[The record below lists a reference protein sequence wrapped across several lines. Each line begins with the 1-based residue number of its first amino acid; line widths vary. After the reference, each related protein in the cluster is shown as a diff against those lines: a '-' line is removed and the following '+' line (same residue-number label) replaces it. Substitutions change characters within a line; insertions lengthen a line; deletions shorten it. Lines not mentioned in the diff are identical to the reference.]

1 MSPLTKLASS
11 LRDVVWRST
20 QHWLSAIGA
29 LLALISSVTFFVIFG
44 VQLMGRDIGPYAG
57 VVSYLVMP
65 ALFVLGLLLIPIGL
79 VRLRRRER
87 LGKST
92 LYPVF
97 DLNRPRVRSIGLA
110 VIIFTTANL
119 LVVSTATYKGLDV
132 MHSDQFCGNVC
143 HSVMQP
149 EQVAH
154 LSTAH
159 ANVQCADCHIG
170 EGATHWTQ
178 SKMRG
183 ARQLWQLVTNDFVR
197 PAPQPVEV
205 PRVNCTRC
213 HAETGYRE
221 DKLRIARH
229 YSDDEKTVEQTSI
242 WRMRV
247 GGYRDGK
254 WSGVHAH
261 NGMKIS
267 YLADHSRQTITAV
280 KVTRADGSTDLFES
294 KDAPKLADAQWW
306 DMECTDCHNRAGHN
320 FQPPEKIVDAA
331 LARGVLNPET
341 PYIRKQAV
349 AALSKPYAS
358 QEQALQQLPA
368 DLVKAY
374 AVDKVDPAPGEL
386 EAAGKVLAAE
396 WTKNNFPQ
404 MNVSGLS
411 YRNYQQHDPGCF
423 RCHDKGHVNSAGKEI
438 QKKCAGTCHD
448 IIADHEEKPEALDVL
463 YP

>member
-20 QHWLSAIGA
+20 RHWVSAIGSFISLLSAI
-29 LLALISSVTFFVIFG
+29 TFFVIFAL
-44 VQLMGRDIGPYAG
+44 QLMGRDIGPYTG
-57 VVSYLVMP
+57 LISYLVMP
-65 ALFVLGLLLIPIGL
+65 ALFVMGLVLIPIGL
-79 VRLRRRER
+79 VLLRRHER
-87 LGKST
+87 RGRST

-97 DLNRPRVRSIGLA
+97 DLNQPRVRSIGLA
-110 VIIFTTANL
+110 VIIFSTANV
-119 LVVSTATYKGLDV
+119 LVISTATYKGLDV
-132 MHSDQFCGNVC
+132 LHSDQFCGNVC

-149 EQVAH
+149 QQVAH
-154 LSTAH
+154 LATAH
-159 ANVQCADCHIG
+159 ASVQCADCHVG
-170 EGATHWTQ
+170 EGATHWTA
-178 SKMRG
+178 SKLRG
-183 ARQLWQLVTNDFVR
+183 ARQAWQFVTNDITR

-205 PRVNCTRC
+205 PHVNCTRC
-213 HAETGYRE
+213 HSEQGYRE
-221 DKLRIARH
+221 DKLCIARH

-242 WRMRV
+242 WRMRI

-254 WSGVHAH
+254 WSGIHAH

-267 YLADHSRQTITAV
+267 YLSDGSRQTISAV
-280 KVTRADGSTDLFES
+280 KVTRADGSTDLFEA
-294 KDAPKLADAQWW
+294 KDAAEQPGEQWW

-320 FQPPEKIVDAA
+320 FKSPEKIVDAA
-331 LARGVLNPET
+331 LARGALNPEV
-341 PYIRKQAV
+341 PFIRKQAIGV
-349 AALSKPYAS
+349 LSKPYAS
-358 QEQALQQLPA
+358 HAEALEQIPT

-374 AVDKVDPAPGEL
+374 ATDNVDPAPGEL

-396 WTKNNFPQ
+396 WTQNNFPQ
-404 MNVSGLS
+404 MNVSGAS

-423 RCHDKGHVNSAGKEI
+423 RCHDKAHVNSAGKEI